1 MAGMK
6 LYTRTGDD
14 GTTGLFGG
22 QRVPKDHP
30 RVAAYGDIDELNAA
44 LGLVASEVSRLME
57 TSGKSRLTSR
67 QLPPNRPDASSA
79 RKAGVDSAPDSF
91 AHRAHEILTQLQS
104 RLFDIGA
111 DLATPGGSKHES
123 KVMRINDAH
132 ILEAERWI
140 DEVDAGNAPM
150 KSFVLPGGTEL
161 AARLHMA
168 RTICRRA
175 ERAMVHLQRSES
187 ITPAAMIYI
196 NRVADLLFAM
206 ARRANT
212 DAGVPD
218 VPWMPG
224 SPGTAGIPGVAGMPG
239 TAKH

>member
-1 MAGMK
+1 MK

-22 QRVPKDHP
+22 QRVLKDHP

-44 LGLVASEVSRLME
+44 LGMA
-57 TSGKSRLTSR
+57 
-67 QLPPNRPDASSA
+67 NSA
-79 RKAGVDSAPDSF
+79 LAQVDPAVRGRF
-91 AHRAHEILTQLQS
+91 AVILTQLQS

-132 ILEAERWI
+132 VTEAERWI
-140 DEVDAGNAPM
+140 DEVDSGNAPM
-150 KSFVLPGGTEL
+150 KTFVLPGGTEL
-161 AARLHMA
+161 ASRLHQA

-175 ERAMVHLQRSES
+175 ERAMVHLQQSEP
-187 ITPAAMIYI
+187 ITPAALIYI

-206 ARRANT
+206 ARRANAE
-212 DAGVPD
+212 AGVPD
-218 VPWMPG
+218 VPW
-224 SPGTAGIPGVAGMPG
+224 IPGR
-239 TAKH
+239 T